1 MEIGFVRISEW
12 NSGRTPSRELGCVS
26 AGPACAK
33 RMPIDRPAAA
43 NAIDAF
49 LRAIGRDPAVERE
62 LVGTGARVAD
72 AYVDEL
78 CAGYAVDTRA
88 LLAASA
94 MEGGRSPGGVTGGL
108 VVVRDIPITTMCP
121 HHLLPASGTATI
133 AMQARDRLVGV
144 GTLAS
149 LVDAHARRLTLQE
162 RIGEAVVADIEAV
175 LQPSWAGCRIVLEHG
190 CMIARGERAI
200 GARVETLALAIPAG
214 PASGD
219 IEARAHA
226 ALGVGR

>member
-1 MEIGFVRISEW
+1 
-12 NSGRTPSRELGCVS
+12 
-26 AGPACAK
+26 
-33 RMPIDRPAAA
+33 MPIDRTAAA

-49 LRAIGRDPAVERE
+49 LRAIGRDPGTEPD

-88 LLAASA
+88 LLTSSVI
-94 MEGGRSPGGVTGGL
+94 SPTSRTSDGI
-108 VVVRDIPITTMCP
+108 VVVRDVAITTMCP

-133 AMQARDRLVGV
+133 AMYTRERLVGV
-144 GTLAS
+144 GTLVS
-149 LVDAHARRLTLQE
+149 LVEAHARRLTLQE

-175 LQPSWAGCRIVLEHG
+175 LEPAWVGCRLVLVHG
-190 CMIARGERAI
+190 CMVSRGERAV
-200 GARVETLALAIPAG
+200 GSRVETVALRG
-214 PASGD
+214 ASG
-219 IEARAHA
+219 ETLMRAHA

>member
-1 MEIGFVRISEW
+1 MPTD
-12 NSGRTPSRELGCVS
+12 RT
-26 AGPACAK
+26 
-33 RMPIDRPAAA
+33 AAA

-49 LRAIGRDPAVERE
+49 LRAIGRDPAGEPD

-88 LLAASA
+88 LLASSVIPATSASPA
-94 MEGGRSPGGVTGGL
+94 AGGL
-108 VVVRDIPITTMCP
+108 VVLRDVAITTMCP

-133 AMQARDRLVGV
+133 AMHTRERLVGI
-144 GTLAS
+144 GTLVS
-149 LVDAHARRLTLQE
+149 LVEAHARRLTLQE

-175 LQPSWAGCRIVLEHG
+175 LEPEWVGCRLVLVHG
-190 CMIARGERAI
+190 CMVARGERAV
-200 GARVETLALAIPAG
+200 GSSVETVALRGAA
-214 PASGD
+214 ASG
-219 IEARAHA
+219 ETAMRAHA